1 MKIVESA
8 YRGRVLNFS
17 IYGGSHEP
25 EIGIRVQG
33 LPMGETVDLARLQ
46 AFLDRRAP
54 GRNAWS
60 TARKEADVPE
70 FSLGLSGSRI
80 AGETLHVVI
89 RNENT
94 RSGDYA
100 TLRDVPRPM
109 HADFTAREKYGEE
122 VNMAGGGPF
131 SARMTAPLCVLGGI
145 CLQILEQSGIFIGA
159 HIAEIG
165 GIADQAFDPVGVSRA
180 DFARIQEKEFPVLD
194 DAAGERIRAR
204 IEAARM
210 DCDSVGGVI
219 ECAAIGLP
227 TGLGGPLFDGM
238 EGAIAHLAF
247 GVPAVKGI
255 EFGAGFAASQMTG
268 SSHNDSFAIKNGRVV
283 TETNRHG
290 GILGGI
296 TSGMPLTFRV
306 ALKPTPSIAKQQKS
320 VSLSRMEEETLQI
333 TGRHDPCVVPRAVC
347 IMEAICAIAVLDALL
362 EGRGDYGTE

>member
-1 MKIVESA
+1 MKTVESA
-8 YRGRVLNFS
+8 YRGRVLHFS

-33 LPMGETVDLARLQ
+33 LPMGEVIDLQQLQ

-60 TARKEADVPE
+60 TTRKEADVPE
-70 FSLGLSGSRI
+70 FLQGLAGSRI
-80 AGETLHVVI
+80 SGEHLHAVI

-100 TLRDVPRPM
+100 SLRDVPRPM

-131 SARMTAPLCVLGGI
+131 SARMTAPLCILGGI
-145 CLQILEQSGIFIGA
+145 CLQILEQHGIFVGA

-165 GIADQAFDPVGVSRA
+165 GIADEAFDPVAVCRA
-180 DFARIQEKEFPVLD
+180 DFARVQEKAFPVLE
-194 DAAGERIRAR
+194 DAAGEAMRAR

-227 TGLGGPLFDGM
+227 TGLGGPLFDGL
-238 EGAIAHLAF
+238 ESAIANLAF
-247 GVPAVKGI
+247 SVPAVKGI
-255 EFGAGFAASQMTG
+255 EFGAGFAAAQMTG
-268 SSHNDSFAIKNGRVV
+268 STHNDAFTVKNGRVV

-296 TSGMPLTFRV
+296 SSGMPLTFRV

-320 VSLSRMEEETLQI
+320 VSLSRMEKETLQI

-362 EGRGDYGTE
+362 EGSDDHGTE

>member
-1 MKIVESA
+1 MKTVESA

-25 EIGIRVQG
+25 EIGIHVQG
-33 LPMGETVDLARLQ
+33 LPMGEVIDLDTLQ
-46 AFLDRRAP
+46 AFLQRRAP

-60 TARKEADVPE
+60 TTRKETDVPE
-70 FSLGLSGSRI
+70 FLQGLSGGRI
-80 AGETLHVVI
+80 AGETLHAVI

-94 RSGDYA
+94 RSGDYT

-145 CLQILEQSGIFIGA
+145 CLQILEQCGIFIGA

-165 GIADQAFDPVGVSRA
+165 GITDQAFDPVSVSRA
-180 DFARIQEKEFPVLD
+180 DFARVHEKEFPVLD
-194 DAAGERIRAR
+194 DDAGEKMRER
-204 IEAARM
+204 IEAARQ

-238 EGAIAHLAF
+238 EGAIANLAF
-247 GVPAVKGI
+247 SVPAVKGI
-255 EFGAGFAASQMTG
+255 EFGAGFSASRMTG
-268 SSHNDSFAIKNGRVV
+268 SSHNDSFTIKNGRVV

-306 ALKPTPSIAKQQKS
+306 ALKPTPSIGKAQKS

-347 IMEAICAIAVLDALL
+347 IIEAICAIAVLDALL
-362 EGRGDYGTE
+362 EGSDKYGTE